1 MGKNK
6 NNKRITFVE
15 ILVFVILLA
24 LTFLLMY
31 LQIVVAGTD

>member
-1 MGKNK
+1 MRKDK

-15 ILVFVILLA
+15 IVVFVILLA

-31 LQIVVAGTD
+31 LEIIVASTK